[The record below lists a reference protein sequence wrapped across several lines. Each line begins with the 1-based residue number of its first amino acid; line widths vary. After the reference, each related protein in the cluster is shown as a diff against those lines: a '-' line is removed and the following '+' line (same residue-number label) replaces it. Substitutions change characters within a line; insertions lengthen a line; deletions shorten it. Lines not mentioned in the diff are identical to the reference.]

1 MNFRNLDDFWPF
13 YISQHMKAKTR
24 RLHFIGTTS
33 GLACLALALLSRR
46 LGLIP
51 VGLASAYGLA
61 WIGHFFV
68 ENNRPATFEYP
79 LLSFRADF
87 RMYRLMWKGE
97 MEKEM
102 ARLRDEISRHLA

>member
-1 MNFRNLDDFWPF
+1 MFRSLDAFWPF
-13 YISQHMKAKTR
+13 YISQHLKPETR

-46 LGLIP
+46 FGLIP
-51 VGLASAYGLA
+51 AGLASAYGLA

-68 ENNRPATFEYP
+68 ENNKPATFQYP
-79 LLSFRADF
+79 VLSLRADF
-87 RMYRLMWKGE
+87 RMYLLMWKGE